1 MTGAQRREAVF
12 DPDFLED
19 LLYWIR
25 TDRKRAL
32 RTLKLVEATVRDP
45 FEGVGKPE
53 ALRGDLAGR
62 WSRRIDREHRLV
74 YQVGAERVY
83 FLAARYHY

>member
-1 MTGAQRREAVF
+1 MTDGERRETVF
-12 DPDFLED
+12 DPDCLED
-19 LLYWIR
+19 LVHWIR
-25 TDRKRAL
+25 TDGQRLL
-32 RTLKLVEATVRDP
+32 RILRLVEATVREP

-53 ALRGDLAGR
+53 TLRGDLARR

-74 YQVGAERVY
+74 YQVSSERVY

>member
-1 MTGAQRREAVF
+1 MTGTKRREAAF

-19 LLYWIR
+19 LVYWIR

-32 RTLKLVEATVRDP
+32 RILKLVEATVREP

-53 ALRGDLAGR
+53 ALRGDLARR

-74 YQVGAERVY
+74 YQVSAERVY
-83 FLAARYHY
+83 LLAARYHY